1 MTILVT
7 GANGFVG
14 AALVRELYGQGR
26 QVRAAVRT
34 PLAPSTFPLGVDVVV
49 VGPIETAT
57 WDDAL
62 SGVDCVVHCAA
73 RAHVMRDGKGLSS
86 FRAVNVEGARRLA
99 QAAATHSTRRM
110 VFLSSIGVHGAHTD
124 GRSPFC
130 ETDSPAPTEAYAVS
144 KLEAENVLLEVAK
157 ASRLELVIVRPPL
170 IYGPGAKGNIER
182 LVRLVRLGVPIPFG
196 SVFNRRSMIGLD
208 NLVDMLVLCIEHQRA
223 TDNPVLLRDGEDLST
238 CEWMR
243 RMQLAIGKC
252 PVIVSLPQVLLR
264 LLAKLV
270 GKSEEV
276 DRLLRSLIIDDA
288 ATRARLEWSPP
299 LSVNDG
305 IRRIFASANHD

>member
-14 AALVRELYGQGR
+14 AALVRELYRQGR

-34 PLAPSTFPLGVDVVV
+34 PSLPGTFPIGVDEVV
-49 VGPIETAT
+49 VGPIEAAT

-62 SGVDCVVHCAA
+62 LGVDCIVHCAA
-73 RAHVMRDGKGLSS
+73 RAHVMRDGEGLSA

-124 GRSPFC
+124 SRSPFC
-130 ETDSPAPTEAYAVS
+130 EADAPAPAEDYAVS
-144 KLEAENVLLEVAK
+144 KLEAENALREVAK

-208 NLVDMLVLCIEHQRA
+208 NLVDMLVLCIEHPRA
-223 TDNPVLLRDGEDLST
+223 TETPVLLRDGEDLST

-252 PVIVSLPQVLLR
+252 PLVVPLPLVLLR

-270 GKSEEV
+270 GKSQEV
-276 DRLLRSLIIDDA
+276 DRLLSSLIIDDA
-288 ATRARLEWSPP
+288 ATRARLGWLPP

-305 IRRIFASANHD
+305 IRRIFASADHN